1 MFSKMQLP
9 LTKTFR
15 VREVNGTREYTVVL
29 VNGHADTANRR
40 MIHASETRFR
50 LADSSSELRRL
61 DFDTFEIMRTGQV
74 VRRIPET
81 K

>member
-1 MFSKMQLP
+1 MQLP
-9 LTKTFR
+9 LTNTFR

-29 VNGHADTANRR
+29 VNGHVDTRDRR
-40 MIHASETRFR
+40 MIHAAETRFR

-61 DFDTFEIMRTGQV
+61 DFDTFEIVRTGQV
-74 VRRIPET
+74 VRRIPQA